1 MKRTL
6 TLFIAL
12 ALWLTACAA
21 PAAEPTRAPQPV
33 EPIPTATPENSAP
46 TPQASATPQEEPNPT
61 QPAGMQT
68 YVIIPGESQ
77 VSYEV
82 GETFFNQN
90 NRFNVAIGTTSQ
102 INGQITLDPANPA
115 NSSISTI
122 EIDISQFQSDS
133 SRRDGVIRD
142 RYLESAR
149 YPIAVFVPTA
159 IEGLPSTYTPGE
171 LLTFGVTGDL
181 TVRQTTRSVTFDVT
195 ARLDG
200 DTLSGSAMT
209 TILMSDFGVGP
220 IEIAGILGTED
231 EVKLSFNF
239 VARP

>member
-1 MKRTL
+1 MKRTFA
-6 TLFIAL
+6 LFTAL

-33 EPIPTATPENSAP
+33 EPIPTATTQAPQPEPTAATVDPAAP
-46 TPQASATPQEEPNPT
+46 A
-61 QPAGMQT
+61 QPEGAQT
-68 YVIIPGESQ
+68 YFILPGDSQ

-82 GETFFNQN
+82 GETFFNQD
-90 NRFNVAIGTTSQ
+90 NRFAIAIGITTQ
-102 INGQITLDPANPA
+102 INGQIILNATNPA

-122 EIDISQFQSDS
+122 EVDISQFKSDS

-142 RYLESAR
+142 RFLESAR
-149 YPIAVFVPTA
+149 YPIAVFVPTT
-159 IEGLPSTYTPGE
+159 IEGLPTTYTPGE
-171 LLTFGVTGDL
+171 LLTFRVTGDL

-200 DTLSGSAMT
+200 NTLSGAAMT

-231 EVKLSFNF
+231 EVKLTFNF